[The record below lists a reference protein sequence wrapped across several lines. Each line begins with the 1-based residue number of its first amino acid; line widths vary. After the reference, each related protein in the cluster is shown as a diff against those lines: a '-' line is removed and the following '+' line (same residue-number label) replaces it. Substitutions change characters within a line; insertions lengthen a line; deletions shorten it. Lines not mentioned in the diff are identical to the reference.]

1 MAAPQV
7 APALTLHLPS
17 FLLPCRGRR
26 LRVLPVTAAPLV
38 WDGHSGSSASSSHS
52 PSLAGVYNFTPN
64 LASTWCFAPARQR
77 PHHTRRDLTPRVL
90 QQWLSQLCQQ
100 TRRRRFLWRFA
111 PAPSPSSTR
120 VNIRAFDLYHL
131 TLSRGHAPSSPVSS
145 PRCTSLLSMP
155 STVRY
160 RRPFNAIANSRL
172 SRSASFLRVQVL
184 VRARWRS
191 LDLKNDFKL
200 TSLDSN
206 TTIWALLS
214 VISTHLGFL
223 TRPQPGTI
231 TRVNP

>member
-1 MAAPQV
+1 M
-7 APALTLHLPS
+7 
-17 FLLPCRGRR
+17 
-26 LRVLPVTAAPLV
+26 
-38 WDGHSGSSASSSHS
+38 
-52 PSLAGVYNFTPN
+52 
-64 LASTWCFAPARQR
+64 
-77 PHHTRRDLTPRVL
+77 L

-100 TRRRRFLWRFA
+100 ARRRRFLWRFA

-120 VNIRAFDLYHL
+120 VNFSFDLDHL
-131 TLSRGHAPSSPVSS
+131 DLFRLHAPSSPVSP
-145 PRCTSLLSMP
+145 PRCASLSMP

-184 VRARWRS
+184 VRAGRQP

-200 TSLDSN
+200 TSFDSN

-214 VISTHLGFL
+214 VVSTHLGFL